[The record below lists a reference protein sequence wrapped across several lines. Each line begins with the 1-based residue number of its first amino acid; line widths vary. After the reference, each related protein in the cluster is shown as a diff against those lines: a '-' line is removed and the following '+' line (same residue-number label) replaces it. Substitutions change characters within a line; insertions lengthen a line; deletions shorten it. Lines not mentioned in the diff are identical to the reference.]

1 MSAACRIVSEV
12 GEAVALLAAGGVV
25 AFPTETVYG
34 LGADATNPE
43 AVGRIFR
50 IKDRPTDHPLIV
62 HLADISQMNDWAME
76 IPDEAYLLAE
86 RFWPGPLTLILRRD
100 GRVPDAVTGG
110 LDTVGLRVPGHP
122 VALNLLRLF
131 GGGIAAPSANRFGRI
146 SPTTAR
152 HVLEELGD
160 RLELIVDSGPCRV
173 GLESTIVSL
182 VGARPQLL
190 RPGAISVADIEA
202 VLGRSR
208 VACPPL
214 SDRPRAPGM
223 HASHYA
229 PRKPFR
235 VMERTLIRESISRMR
250 GAGRK
255 VVVITFLS
263 RVDDLPD
270 NVAFHVMPGNPDD
283 YARELYAVMR
293 ALDNGDFD
301 FIVAD
306 APPDALPWQAVRDRL
321 YRAAG

>member
-182 VGARPQLL
+182 VGARPQPSDRRTAHGGRWAVGDNRARTSSGDLIAQLL
-190 RPGAISVADIEA
+190 RHTRPRRRLRPR
-202 VLGRSR
+202 LGRV
-208 VACPPL
+208 VARKRLRRHPA
-214 SDRPRAPGM
+214 RPEGRRRA
-223 HASHYA
+223 
-229 PRKPFR
+229 
-235 VMERTLIRESISRMR
+235 
-250 GAGRK
+250 
-255 VVVITFLS
+255 
-263 RVDDLPD
+263 
-270 NVAFHVMPGNPDD
+270 
-283 YARELYAVMR
+283 
-293 ALDNGDFD
+293 
-301 FIVAD
+301 
-306 APPDALPWQAVRDRL
+306 
-321 YRAAG
+321 RAAGPRSPAAATTTRTATRGRPRRSRAPAASPPGRDARRS